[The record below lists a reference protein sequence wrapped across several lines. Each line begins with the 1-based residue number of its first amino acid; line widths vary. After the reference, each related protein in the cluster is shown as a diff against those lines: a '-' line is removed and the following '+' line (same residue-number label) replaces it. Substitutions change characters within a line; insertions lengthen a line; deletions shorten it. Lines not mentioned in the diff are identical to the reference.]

1 MRIFLKIFVMTDYR
15 KMPNKTPTKTN
26 EENDE
31 KRAWEEDEEDWE
43 EEEGEEEEEEE
54 EEPCRSR
61 SVGWWVLRA
70 LPLFAGCLCNA
81 GRGADSFA

>member
-1 MRIFLKIFVMTDYR
+1 MTDYR

-43 EEEGEEEEEEE
+43 GEEEEGDMLGVVEGLFTSEDGV
-54 EEPCRSR
+54 P
-61 SVGWWVLRA
+61 VGQSLANVAKA
-70 LPLFAGCLCNA
+70 LENQNKILIKIITHLSNKQ
-81 GRGADSFA
+81 